1 MGRERD
7 GSLGDLA
14 DVKIIIV
21 QDIKYRIDFVYS
33 FRSTILTIKIAVAG
47 KGGCGKT
54 SLTALVIRY
63 LKKNDK
69 VPILAVDAD
78 PNANLGESIGLK
90 VGQTIGTILDGFQH
104 DKISIPPG
112 MTKEAWLEY
121 KLNETIVE
129 NEGID
134 LITMGRGQ
142 GPECYC
148 YPNLILKKFIEGL
161 SDSYAYVVMDNEAG
175 MEHLSRKTT
184 DEVDALL
191 LVSNHSV
198 KGIRAIARILELVSE
213 LKLRVKKKVIIIN
226 LVPDTLDPLVAAEL
240 HRLGLKADV
249 IIPEDK
255 TIYRFDLEQKPLM
268 EMPDVSPAVQA
279 VAKMMTGLII

>member
-1 MGRERD
+1 M
-7 GSLGDLA
+7 
-14 DVKIIIV
+14 
-21 QDIKYRIDFVYS
+21 
-33 FRSTILTIKIAVAG
+33 AVAG

-54 SLTALVIRY
+54 SITALVIRY
-63 LKKNDK
+63 LQKNGN

-78 PNANLGESIGLK
+78 PNANLGESLGLK

-104 DKISIPPG
+104 EKISIPQG
-112 MTKEAWLEY
+112 MTKEAYLDY

-129 NEGID
+129 SQGLD

-148 YPNLILKKFIEGL
+148 YPNLILKRFIERL
-161 SDSYAYVVMDNEAG
+161 SENYAYVVMDNEAG

-198 KGIRAIARILELVSE
+198 KGVRAISRILELVNE
-213 LKLRVKKKVIIIN
+213 LKLRIKKKLVIIN
-226 LVPDTLDPLVAAEL
+226 LVPDKLDPLVAEEL
-240 HRLGLKADV
+240 KRLGLKPD
-249 IIPEDK
+249 ILIPEDENL
-255 TIYRFDLEQKPLM
+255 YRYDLEQKPLIA
-268 EMPDVSPAVQA
+268 MPDNSPAVQA
-279 VAKMMTGLII
+279 VSKMMAELKIRQP